1 MSKSFH
7 IYTIEELASN
17 PDFRNWVLNPTSE
30 LNHFWQDFLQKNPQ
44 KEAVVEEAKNI
55 IKATHFYFDQNKTD
69 PQKIEAYFEEL
80 GKKIEGANPQSDHTP
95 ISQKAF
101 LRKWMIAA
109 SLLLLMASIGGFWI
123 STRNQL
129 QTYSTAFGEWKT
141 IQLPDSSVVRLNANS
156 ELITAQNWREGED
169 RKVWLKGEAFFE
181 VEKKPITG
189 SKFTVIA
196 NEVSMEVLGT
206 SFNVNSRGEKVVVFL
221 QEGKIKLEANDQE
234 TYMEP
239 GDFISYSIS
248 DQKIIEKRKEVN
260 DIHSSWKDGALI
272 LQSKSVK
279 EIFDKMEEIFGV
291 EFQVDDSSLLEP
303 ITTVRIPMD
312 KLEIAIPILEKTLVT
327 HIEQVGNTLKVKRIE

>member
-1 MSKSFH
+1 
-7 IYTIEELASN
+7 
-17 PDFRNWVLNPTSE
+17 
-30 LNHFWQDFLQKNPQ
+30 
-44 KEAVVEEAKNI
+44 
-55 IKATHFYFDQNKTD
+55 
-69 PQKIEAYFEEL
+69 
-80 GKKIEGANPQSDHTP
+80 
-95 ISQKAF
+95 
-101 LRKWMIAA
+101 MIAA